1 MSAMVAVAC
10 PAAGRYAQYR
20 ATVRSREGGV
30 AMGRVGVIAAL
41 GALLGLLGGVMTPP
55 RPSPTLRGQ
64 VVVDVCAG

>member
-1 MSAMVAVAC
+1 
-10 PAAGRYAQYR
+10 
-20 ATVRSREGGV
+20 
-30 AMGRVGVIAAL
+30 MGRVGVIAAL